1 MLLDRVKV
9 PPTPFVQAESVILD
23 GPSKGIS
30 GYLDAVDILRGAEDF
45 FTSKISCK
53 AGDDVLRRV
62 DELLPK
68 ASIELENGFSRLLS
82 KSR

>member
-1 MLLDRVKV
+1 M
-9 PPTPFVQAESVILD
+9 ILD

-30 GYLDAVDILRGAEDF
+30 AYLDAVDTLRGAEDF

-53 AGDDVLRRV
+53 AGDDMLRRV

-68 ASIELENGFSRLLS
+68 AAVELENEFSRLLS
-82 KSR
+82 KCRLGSPSA